1 MNRDWDKIKTNF
13 AGLRGL
19 STIGLSDI
27 IGNAASA
34 VFWFYM
40 ATLLQAEN
48 YGYISY
54 VLALGGLA
62 STISLSG
69 SSIML
74 STYVPK
80 NVKIE
85 GPMFVISLS
94 IVTISSIVLFAM
106 YKNPYLIVWLVGAV
120 IYGLGGSEIMA
131 KKLYTN
137 YAKYLVAQRLLMM
150 GLAVLFYYL
159 IGKEGVILGIGL
171 GYLPYAVRIYK
182 VFSESKINLKI
193 IREYH
198 RPLLYNSMINF
209 SVASI
214 ASIDKLVIGPIL
226 GLAVLGNYQLGLQL
240 LAILE
245 MLPSIVFRY
254 TLPHDASG
262 NPNIKLKKLTIIA
275 AIALAI
281 IGYIVSP
288 LVIPVIFPKF
298 EHAIEIFQI
307 LSISI
312 VPTTFSTLYMSK
324 LLGNEKTFLV
334 FIASIIFLSTQ
345 IVSIIVLGKMIGV
358 NGIAIAYVLSA
369 CIQAVFLYGVNRF
382 MLEKTS

>member
-1 MNRDWDKIKTNF
+1 MNRDWDKIKTNL

-34 VFWFYM
+34 IFWFYM

-48 YGYISY
+48 YGYVSY

-62 STISLSG
+62 STISLAGTSN
-69 SSIML
+69 ML

-85 GPMFVISLS
+85 SPMFVISLS
-94 IVTISSIVLFAM
+94 IVMISSIVLFAM
-106 YKNPYLIVWLVGAV
+106 NRNPYLLVWLVGAV
-120 IYGLGGSEIMA
+120 IYGLGGSEIIA

-137 YAKYLVAQRLLMM
+137 YAKYLVAQRLLMI
-150 GLAVLFYYL
+150 GLAVMFYYL
-159 IGKEGVILGIGL
+159 IGKEGVVLGIGL
-171 GYLPYAVRIYK
+171 GYLPYAVRVYK
-182 VFSESKINLKI
+182 VFREIKINFKI
-193 IREYH
+193 IIEYH

-209 SVASI
+209 SSASI
-214 ASIDKLVIGPIL
+214 ASIDKLIIGPIL
-226 GLAVLGNYQLGLQL
+226 GLAILGNYQLGLQL

-262 NPNIKLKKLTIIA
+262 NPNKKLKKMTIIA
-275 AIALAI
+275 SVALAV
-281 IGYIVSP
+281 IGYVVSP
-288 LVIPVIFPKF
+288 LVIPTIFPKF
-298 EHAIEIFQI
+298 EHAITIFQI
-307 LSISI
+307 LSFSLI
-312 VPTTFSTLYMSK
+312 PTTFSTLYMSK
-324 LLGNEKTFLV
+324 LLGNERTFLV
-334 FIASIIFLSTQ
+334 FIASVIFLSTQ
-345 IVSIIVLGKMIGV
+345 IVSIIILGKMIGV